1 MNDSREPTP
10 ARLAPEAPA
19 ERAVVAFL
27 RLLTARSA
35 ASTRD
40 VHGLPVAS
48 AVELRWS
55 RVAVGV
61 ATVWFLLAAAWEC
74 AGPLL
79 AGHYASTASVG
90 IIADNMLHWRIPGP
104 VWEYTAARPPPSAY
118 YCHHPWGIFWTQALF
133 TWLLGRSDL
142 VCRLPPILL
151 SVATPPLLYAI
162 GRTVWRPAAGAL
174 AALSYVSL
182 PITLAFAHF
191 NALEVPV
198 TAWALLALWGY
209 VRFTQT
215 WRTRWMVVSLLG
227 IVLSIHADWPAYVL
241 YATLLGAGFARR
253 FVIPGAH
260 LGRVEGIAARR
271 RAARRYLAWWLLTA
285 GACTLSV
292 ALYLW
297 LFSASGKLEDLLG
310 SAEMRSAGNRSSLAT
325 VLAARRY
332 WNQLMFTPLVIAL
345 GKACAVLA
353 VVRVLWLRRE
363 HELLPLCWLAMAA
376 FQYVVFKQ
384 GADIHVFWPHYFAAY
399 VALAMG
405 ALVATAIP
413 LGELVA
419 ERIEARRA
427 AVAARGG
434 GGRVRRYGAGVAAL
448 LCAAP
453 LALVLRDGIPA
464 LRYARETGGR
474 FNEKGLLIDSD
485 GDKTRFLA
493 WVNGQLPAQVI
504 VDLHESMRATWAQVW
519 AMGGRLVSPDRALP
533 RGQPRDGRTAYLA
546 DTRFLGDDAQQALLA
561 QGAVVAVGPFWF
573 VDRAARG
580 GPLTAWRFVER
591 PPSPLEWY
599 FLSGTEP
606 QRDIVADPYGTWELR
621 THFAQAA
628 EAPGVAPATLSERR
642 IAHNAALAAGDAPR
656 AAALLAE
663 IEAELR
669 PLAHRFASGPEVVG
683 TRWEP
688 GAADVLT
695 LVLRAPGPMRAGQEL
710 GVSSRVVARAPFST
724 TMADPVV
731 REVGMPLAI
740 SPRRWR
746 PGFLYEDRVVV
757 RRRPGSEVFSAWWA
771 DRGARGRRQEVEVLR
786 LP

>member
-1 MNDSREPTP
+1 VNDSREPIL
-10 ARLAPEAPA
+10 ARLLA
-19 ERAVVAFL
+19 
-27 RLLTARSA
+27 ARSA
-35 ASTRD
+35 ASARD

-61 ATVWFLLAAAWEC
+61 ATAWFLLAAAWEC

-133 TWLLGRSDL
+133 TWLFGRSDL

-151 SVATPPLLYAI
+151 SAASPLLLYAI
-162 GRTVWRPAAGAL
+162 GRSVWRPAAGAV
-174 AALSYVSL
+174 AALSFVSL

-209 VRFTQT
+209 VRFTRT

-241 YATLLGAGFARR
+241 YATLLAAGFARR
-253 FVIPGAH
+253 FVLPGTR
-260 LGRVEGIAARR
+260 LGRVQGIDARR
-271 RAARRYLAWWLLTA
+271 RAARRYLGWWLLA
-285 GACTLSV
+285 AAACTLSV

-310 SAEMRSAGNRSSLAT
+310 SAEMRSAGNRTSLAA

-345 GKACAVLA
+345 GKACAVLV
-353 VVRVLWLRRE
+353 VVRVVWLRRE

-384 GADIHVFWPHYFAAY
+384 GADIHVFWPHYFAGY
-399 VALAMG
+399 FALAMG
-405 ALVATAIP
+405 ALAATLVP
-413 LGELVA
+413 LAELVA
-419 ERIEARRA
+419 ERLGARRFGQA
-427 AVAARGG
+427 LVG
-434 GGRVRRYGAGVAAL
+434 VAGVAT
-448 LCAAP
+448 
-453 LALVLRDGIPA
+453 LALVLRDGVPA

-485 GDKTRFLA
+485 GDKTRFLH
-493 WVNGQLPAQVI
+493 WVNAQLAPAAI

-533 RGQPRDGRTAYLA
+533 KGPPRDGRTAFLI
-546 DTRFLGDDAQQALLA
+546 DTRFSADELEQAMLNE
-561 QGAVVAVGPFWF
+561 GAVRAVGPFWF
-573 VDRAARG
+573 LDRSAPPGA
-580 GPLTAWRFVER
+580 LTAWRFEER
-591 PPSPLEWY
+591 QPTPLQWY

-606 QRDIVADPYGTWELR
+606 QRQIAPDPFGTWELR

-628 EAPGVAPATLSERR
+628 EAPVMRPATLSERR
-642 IAHNAALAAGDAPR
+642 IAHNAALLAGDAPR

-663 IEAELR
+663 IEAALR
-669 PLAHRFASGPEVVG
+669 PLGHRFESGPEILG
-683 TRWEP
+683 ARWEP

-695 LVLRAPGPMRAGQEL
+695 LLVRAPGPMRPGQEL
-710 GVSSRVVARAPFST
+710 GVSSRVVARAPMST
-724 TMADPVV
+724 TMADPVL

-757 RRRPGSEVFSAWWA
+757 RRRPGTEVFSAWWG
-771 DRGARGRRQEVEVLR
+771 DRGGRGRRQEVEVLR

>member
-1 MNDSREPTP
+1 
-10 ARLAPEAPA
+10 
-19 ERAVVAFL
+19 
-27 RLLTARSA
+27 
-35 ASTRD
+35 
-40 VHGLPVAS
+40 
-48 AVELRWS
+48 
-55 RVAVGV
+55 VGV
-61 ATVWFLLAAAWEC
+61 ATAWFLLAAAWEC

-104 VWEYTAARPPPSAY
+104 VWEYTAARPPPSLY

-133 TWLLGRSDL
+133 TWLFGRSDL

-151 SVATPPLLYAI
+151 SAASPLLLYAI
-162 GRTVWRPAAGAL
+162 GRGVWRPAAGAV
-174 AALSYVSL
+174 AALSFVCL

-241 YATLLGAGFARR
+241 YAALLAAGFARR
-253 FVIPGAH
+253 FVIPGAR
-260 LGRVEGIAARR
+260 LGRVEGIDGRR
-271 RAARRYLAWWLLTA
+271 RAARRYLAWWLFA
-285 GACTLSV
+285 AAACTLSV

-310 SAEMRSAGNRSSLAT
+310 SAEMRSAGNRTSLAA

-345 GKACAVLA
+345 GKACALLA
-353 VVRVLWLRRE
+353 VVRVVWLRRE

-399 VALAMG
+399 FALAMG
-405 ALVATAIP
+405 ALTATLVP
-413 LGELVA
+413 LAELVA
-419 ERIEARRA
+419 ERIAARRRA
-427 AVAARGG
+427 GAPGLEDGSSGARRFGQ
-434 GGRVRRYGAGVAAL
+434 VLVGVAG
-448 LCAAP
+448 AAT
-453 LALVLRDGIPA
+453 LGLVLRDGVPA
-464 LRYARETGGR
+464 WIYARETGGR

-485 GDKTRFLA
+485 GDKTRFLQ
-493 WVNGQLPAQVI
+493 WVNEQLLPPAI

-519 AMGGRLVSPDRALP
+519 AMGGRLVSPDRSLP
-533 RGQPRDGRTAYLA
+533 SGPPRDGRTAFLV
-546 DTRFLGDDAQQALLA
+546 DTRFSADELEQAMLNE
-561 QGAVVAVGPFWF
+561 GAVRAVGPFWF
-573 VDRAARG
+573 LDRTAPP
-580 GPLTAWRFVER
+580 GPLTAWRFEER
-591 PPSPLEWY
+591 QPTPLQWY
-599 FLSGTEP
+599 LLSGTEP
-606 QRDIVADPYGTWELR
+606 QREVAPDPFGTWELR

-628 EAPGVAPATLSERR
+628 EAPATPPATLSERR
-642 IAHNAALAAGDAPR
+642 IAHNAALLAGDAPR
-656 AAALLAE
+656 AAELLAE
-663 IEAELR
+663 IEAALR
-669 PLAHRFASGPEVVG
+669 PLGHRFDSGPEMVG

-710 GVSSRVVARAPFST
+710 GVSSRVVARAPMST
-724 TMADPVV
+724 TMADPVL

-757 RRRPGSEVFSAWWA
+757 RRRPGTEVFSAWWGE
-771 DRGARGRRQEVEVLR
+771 RGGRGRRQEVEVLR